1 MWTYLLVTLLS
12 FIAAL
17 VFAPLAGLAGHRLG
31 IVDRPGGRRT
41 HARETPRLG
50 GVALFAACT
59 LAMGVM
65 AWQGALTAGYGADDY
80 TRLYGLLLGG
90 VAAFLFGLIDDWLD
104 LPPAPQFAFQFL
116 LALIALAS
124 LLWLERF
131 TLPVFGLIAL
141 SDYAW
146 GPFIYVPLT
155 IIWVMGMVNTVNWL
169 DGLDGLAG
177 GVGAILCLVLA
188 VHMHRQGQHSV
199 ALLPLALL
207 GALLGFLP
215 YNVAPARIFLGSCGA
230 FFLGY
235 MLGGMGL
242 IAGGRV
248 ATALL
253 VMGLPVVDTAWT
265 IFERLRQRRS
275 PTQADRSHLHFRLLD
290 LGLSQRTVVLCYWG
304 FCALFGLLALTVS
317 SRVYK
322 LLALGALGIAVVSLL
337 SWLSFRRK

>member
-1 MWTYLLVTLLS
+1 MWTYLLAVLIPFTV
-12 FIAAL
+12 AL
-17 VFAPLAGLAGHRLG
+17 ALAPLAGLIGRRLG
-31 IVDRPGGRRT
+31 IVDRPEGRRA

-50 GVALFAACT
+50 GIALFIAYI
-59 LAMGVM
+59 LAIGVM
-65 AWQGALTAGYGADDY
+65 AWQGFLTTGYNADDY
-80 TRLYGLLLGG
+80 IRLKGLLLGG
-90 VAAFLFGLIDDWLD
+90 VAAFLFGLIDDRFD

-131 TLPVFGLIAL
+131 TLPVFGLVAL
-141 SDYAW
+141 SDYPW
-146 GPFIYVPLT
+146 GPFVYIPLT
-155 IIWVMGMVNTVNWL
+155 VLWVMGMVNTVNWL
-169 DGLDGLAG
+169 DGLDGLAA
-177 GVGAILCLVLA
+177 GVGAVLCLVLA
-188 VHMHRQGQHSV
+188 VHMHRQGQNSV

-215 YNVAPARIFLGSCGA
+215 YNFAPARIFLGSCGA

-235 MLGGMGL
+235 TLGGLGL
-242 IAGGRV
+242 VAGGRV

-290 LGLSQRTVVLCYWG
+290 LGLSQRMVVVGYWG
-304 FCALFGLLALTVS
+304 FCALFGLLALMVS
-317 SRVYK
+317 SRIYK
-322 LLALGALGIAVVSLL
+322 LLALGALGMAVLSLL
-337 SWLSFRRK
+337 AWLSFRRK